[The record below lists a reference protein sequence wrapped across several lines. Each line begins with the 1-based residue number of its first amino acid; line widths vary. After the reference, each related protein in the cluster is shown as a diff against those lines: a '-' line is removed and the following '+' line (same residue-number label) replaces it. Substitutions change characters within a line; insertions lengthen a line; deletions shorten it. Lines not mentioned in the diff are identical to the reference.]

1 MDRTFQMFV
10 FSVGGGRGG
19 RREEGGRARQ
29 PVIEHHN
36 LSPDDQTKARVPFF
50 PFGTFF
56 SEGKSDPF
64 VKVKEGSEGKEKFR
78 TRTID
83 NTLDPVWN
91 EIATMAMLDTNGLL
105 LLVKRY
111 SGLIWSWK

>member
-10 FSVGGGRGG
+10 IFG
-19 RREEGGRARQ
+19 EGGDRIGEDVRARQ
-29 PVIEHHN
+29 LVIEHHN
-36 LSPDDQTKARVPFF
+36 LSRDDQTKARVLFF

-91 EIATMAMLDTNGLL
+91 ETAIMAMLDTNGLL

-111 SGLIWSWK
+111 SGLIWNWK

>member
-1 MDRTFQMFV
+1 MGKGEEVR
-10 FSVGGGRGG
+10 RG
-19 RREEGGRARQ
+19 EGGRARQ

-36 LSPDDQTKARVPFF
+36 VSRDDQTKARVPFF

-78 TRTID
+78 TRIID

-91 EIATMAMLDTNGLL
+91 ETATMAMLDTNGLL